1 MVIRMLRP
9 LASSSIIGTAPLGPS
24 LRRFANAAV
33 LIETPLAPPHLLK
46 QLKHTER
53 AFGRRRGRRW
63 GARVLDLDIL
73 LWSGGRWSSPDLII
87 PHQQLLQ
94 RSVALGPLARIALQ
108 PLDPPV
114 ALQGVEGAVD
124 VLDAALQRR
133 LTPLVESSGFH
144 VVGADLRE

>member
-73 LWSGGRWSSPDLII
+73 LWSGGCWNSRNLTI
-87 PHQQLLQ
+87 PHRHLHGRRFALDPLLQ
-94 RSVALGPLARIALQ
+94 IAPDWKIPNHGTVRQCVTRLAR
-108 PLDPPV
+108 PRPK
-114 ALQGVEGAVD
+114 
-124 VLDAALQRR
+124 QRS
-133 LTPLVESSGFH
+133 PG
-144 VVGADLRE
+144 